1 MNKDS
6 TDAARE
12 AVIANLH
19 EKKLRQLME
28 AKGISR
34 QEAEAALGPGPDG
47 TTAKRMAETACASM
61 EFHAETFAK
70 RDGISRSA
78 AMAKYLRE
86 EDGSSLYSD
95 YTEAK
100 LAGRGEP
107 ETKAQLKAALS
118 LLAKIHRAPGDSEWT
133 AMNKALSTDIGR
145 DLYRRS
151 SEAA

>member
-1 MNKDS
+1 MNKS
-6 TDAARE
+6 TESARADAVAQ
-12 AVIANLH
+12 LH

-28 AKGISR
+28 MKGCTR

-47 TTAKRMAETACASM
+47 TTAKRVAETACAGM
-61 EFHAETFAK
+61 EFHAEQIAEQE
-70 RDGISRSA
+70 GISKSA

-100 LAGRGEP
+100 LARQGEP

-118 LLAKIHRAPGDSEWT
+118 LLAKIHRAPGDSVWT